1 MAETNSAAIATR
13 VWQVGAL
20 CRAVADVLEAKLNP
34 VTVRG
39 EIAGLAT
46 ASSGH
51 CYFSLKDAS
60 GQLRCVMFRRTA
72 SLFDAG
78 TLDGELV
85 EVRGRLAVYEQ
96 RGDLQLIVEAISR
109 CGQGAM
115 LEQFLRLKQRLEVEG
130 LFSPA
135 RKRAL
140 PMTPRGVGIVT
151 SLGAAALH
159 DVVTALRRR
168 APHIPLVVAPASV
181 QGANA
186 PAELVAAL
194 TDLYRLA
201 SANDVATVGA
211 VPGPAALEAERILP
225 IVDVILLVRG
235 GGSIDDLW
243 AFNDETLARTVAASP
258 VPVVTGIG
266 HETDFCI
273 ADFCADLRAPTPTA
287 AAELVAQPSAILLEA
302 IAAIHARLAR
312 ALSRGVDARVQW
324 LDLTES
330 RLRRPSMLAT
340 AQRSR
345 LVSMEQQMRHVLRL
359 GQQQRQHQLQRMKD
373 RLVEAQRRCAT
384 GCRQHLVRSDL
395 RLTALDPRLVLRR
408 GYAWLAG
415 VDGLAI
421 TSSLQTQVGDQ
432 VRAVLFEGSL
442 DLKVTGRN

>member
-140 PMTPRGVGIVT
+140 PMMPRGVGIVT

-201 SANDVATVGA
+201 PANAVATVGV
-211 VPGPAALEAERILP
+211 VPGPAALEGERIPP

-287 AAELVAQPSAILLEA
+287 AAELVGQPSAILLEA

-312 ALSRGVDARVQW
+312 ALSRGVDARAQW

-359 GQQQRQHQLQRMKD
+359 GQQQRQHQWQRMKD
-373 RLVEAQRRCAT
+373 RLVEAQRRCET
-384 GCRQHLVRSDL
+384 GCRQHLVRLDL